1 MAKEKLSS
9 DKAAEAEVEQAEDVE
24 ALKQTLA
31 EEKEKAEKYLV
42 NWQRSQADFI
52 NYKNH
57 AEQEKK
63 EIIEFANSTL
73 ILNLLPIVDDL
84 ERAFASPPAEL
95 TKSSWTEGVRFIY
108 NKLKATLEAQGL
120 AEIKAEGEVFDPHL
134 HEAVMS
140 REGEEGVV
148 IEEMQKGYEL
158 KGRMIRPSKV
168 VVGKGEEEK
177 DPEQVN
183 EKEE

>member
-1 MAKEKLSS
+1 LAEKKLSK
-9 DKAAEAEVEQAEDVE
+9 DKAVEPEVKQAEDIE
-24 ALKQTLA
+24 TLKQILV

-42 NWQRSQADFI
+42 NWQRSQADFS
-52 NYKNH
+52 NYKKH
-57 AEQEKK
+57 AEQEKN

-73 ILNLLPIVDDL
+73 ILNLLPIMDDL
-84 ERAFASPPAEL
+84 ERAFASAPAEL
-95 TKSSWTEGVRFIY
+95 AKSSWTEGMRLIY
-108 NKLKATLEAQGL
+108 NKLKAILEAQGL

-140 REGEEGVV
+140 REGEEGMV
-148 IEEMQKGYEL
+148 IEEIEKGYEL

-168 VVGKGEEEK
+168 TVGTGEEEK
-177 DPEQVN
+177 EVEQTN

>member
-1 MAKEKLSS
+1 MAEEKLSS
-9 DKAAEAEVEQAEDVE
+9 DKAVEAEDVE
-24 ALKQTLA
+24 ALKQILA

-84 ERAFASPPAEL
+84 ERAFASAPAEL
-95 TKSSWTEGVRFIY
+95 TKTSWTEGIRFIS

-120 AEIKAEGEVFDPHL
+120 AEIKAKGEIFDPHL

-177 DPEQVN
+177 EPEQVN

>member
-1 MAKEKLSS
+1 MAEKKLSN
-9 DKAAEAEVEQAEDVE
+9 DKAVGPEDAET
-24 ALKQTLA
+24 LKQLLA

-42 NWQRSQADFI
+42 NWQRSQADFS
-52 NYKNH
+52 NYKKH

-84 ERAFASPPAEL
+84 ERAFASAPAEL
-95 TKSSWTEGVRFIY
+95 AKSSWTEGIRLIY
-108 NKLKATLEAQGL
+108 DKLKATLEAQGL
-120 AEIKAEGEVFDPHL
+120 AEIKAEEEVFDPHL

-148 IEEMQKGYEL
+148 IEEIQKGYEL

-168 VVGKGEEEK
+168 IVGTGEEEK
-177 DPEQVN
+177 EADQTN
-183 EKEE
+183 GKEE